1 MDKVE
6 TFASLAHERANN
18 VSLLRKKAKD
28 KELDTVEMYILH
40 AKQVF
45 GKIEGKTE
53 IKGITEEWRRQTVLF
68 CTLADFAFCAAH
80 CHLLGETDPKTL
92 ADTITDL
99 YRRKNAD
106 YGDSFARSLDKYG
119 IVAALVRISDKVNRL
134 ESLIAPGRKAQV
146 KDESVQD
153 TLLDLASY
161 AIMASMWVTEPID
174 KELEKNKQPSTDN
187 SK

>member
-1 MDKVE
+1 MDKVK
-6 TFASLAHERANN
+6 TFSKLAHYAAAGVRGTLLNIDIFGCSTFDTHRQHIKFSLKTAEEKHQFIELAVAAMAALIHLAPDTTPEELAER
-18 VSLLRKKAKD
+18 
-28 KELDTVEMYILH
+28 
-40 AKQVF
+40 
-45 GKIEGKTE
+45 
-53 IKGITEEWRRQTVLF
+53 
-68 CTLADFAFCAAH
+68 
-80 CHLLGETDPKTL
+80 
-92 ADTITDL
+92 ITDL

-187 SK
+187 LK

>member
-1 MDKVE
+1 MNSVE
-6 TFASLAHERANN
+6 QFSNIANYAASGVRGTLGILNLNRCNTIGTHLHHIKYYFKDAEKTHQFISLAVA
-18 VSLLRKKAKD
+18 A
-28 KELDTVEMYILH
+28 M
-40 AKQVF
+40 
-45 GKIEGKTE
+45 
-53 IKGITEEWRRQTVLF
+53 
-68 CTLADFAFCAAH
+68 CTLV
-80 CHLLGETDPKTL
+80 HLSPDIPPEEIASQMTNT
-92 ADTITDL
+92 

-174 KELEKNKQPSTDN
+174 KELEKTEQ
-187 SK
+187 